1 MQAFFT
7 FFQHLFCKKAHT
19 AAPAFSPSIADD
31 MIPPEYPAPSPHG
44 KSRAISELSIVSGN
58 RRIRTGEEVLVS
70 TPIITASLLINPCIF
85 FSNCVKPS
93 RSRSTI
99 GTGSHLSS
107 RDGIKPGA
115 YDESGS
121 TRDS

>member
-44 KSRAISELSIVSGN
+44 KVKCRPSV
-58 RRIRTGEEVLVS
+58 RTSSPTDGTEETV
-70 TPIITASLLINPCIF
+70 A
-85 FSNCVKPS
+85 
-93 RSRSTI
+93 R
-99 GTGSHLSS
+99 
-107 RDGIKPGA
+107 
-115 YDESGS
+115 
-121 TRDS
+121 